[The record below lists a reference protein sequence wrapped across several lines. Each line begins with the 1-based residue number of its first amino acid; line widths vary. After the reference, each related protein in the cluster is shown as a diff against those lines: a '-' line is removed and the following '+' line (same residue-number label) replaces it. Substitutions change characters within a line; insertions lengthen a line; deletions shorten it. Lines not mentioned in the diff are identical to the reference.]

1 MNCERCGGRLPYEAY
16 GDKPD
21 KSYQERDHTKKEC
34 IAVLQARCGA
44 MKATL
49 EAVHGELVKPNVWE
63 ERVRLALSRVTEF
76 LTRPER

>member
-21 KSYQERDHTKKEC
+21 KSYQER
-34 IAVLQARCGA
+34 
-44 MKATL
+44 
-49 EAVHGELVKPNVWE
+49 ELVKPNVWE